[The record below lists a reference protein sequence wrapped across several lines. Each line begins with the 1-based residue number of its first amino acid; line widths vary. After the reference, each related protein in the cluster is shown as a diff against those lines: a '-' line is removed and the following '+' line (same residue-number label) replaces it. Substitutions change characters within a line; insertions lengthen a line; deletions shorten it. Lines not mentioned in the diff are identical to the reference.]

1 MKVREKGNREPRLHL
16 HLLLRSVLGVHLGL
30 VLLGCA
36 VANQETRPPNP
47 IASPKPSIS
56 TGTHERSSDRI
67 DRPTSEPYSGSLS
80 IFEDPKREDR
90 LQVNRVMDVLGIKSG
105 STVADVGAGSG
116 WFTVRAAKR
125 VGSDGLVYAVE
136 INGDYLKHIDKR
148 SKEENLSNIRTILG
162 KEDDPL
168 LPTNSVDVVLLLKTY
183 HEINEPV
190 RWLRRLRPALRA
202 GARLGI
208 IDRTGKGD
216 DHGINQE
223 TVIKEAQQAGF
234 VLVEHHDFVKPDEVD
249 YFLVF
254 RVR

>member
-1 MKVREKGNREPRLHL
+1 MNLRDEGNRERSLLLHI
-16 HLLLRSVLGVHLGL
+16 LLRSLLSVHLPL

-36 VANQETRPPNP
+36 VANQQPRPASP
-47 IASPKPSIS
+47 IASPKPSVS
-56 TGTHERSSDRI
+56 TEIIERSSDRI

-90 LQVNRVMDVLGIKSG
+90 LQVNRVMDVLGITTG
-105 STVADVGAGSG
+105 SSVADVGAASG

-125 VGSDGLVYAVE
+125 VGADGLVYAVE
-136 INGDYLKHIDKR
+136 INSEYLKHIDKR

-168 LPTNSVDVVLLLKTY
+168 LPVKSVDAVLLLKTY
-183 HEINEPV
+183 HEIGEPV
-190 RWLRRLRPALRA
+190 LWLRRLRPAMRV

-216 DHGINQE
+216 NHGIDRK
-223 TVIKEAQQAGF
+223 TVVKEAQRAGF
-234 VLVEHHDFVKPDEVD
+234 VLVEQHDFVRPDEVD